1 MKLVI
6 ATAIFASISA
16 FSQEIKIKK
25 GELLLD
31 NKAVAKVDD
40 KGRIYKFSDMNGKLQ
55 FDATVI
61 NGRTIGTQ
69 SDNGWIE
76 YTGTNGH
83 VKEANH
89 TEGTFT
95 LSMGKLIVQNA
106 MAQGLITK
114 DGIDEAKVNEF
125 FLTED
130 RSLSDTRK
138 NGITSQKTEAKN
150 EDDLGISVDFNGNI
164 KNKNGEFLGFIT
176 RAYIDAS
183 QSQFSSTAMMDKYL
197 EYRVFDINKILIA
210 KLQCSDSDIT
220 NESKGLKIYT
230 YNNKEIPMT
239 AKNGM
244 DFKKPLAVDKIADR
258 MVKKL
263 YANGYTLGD
272 MKPVFEGMAKE
283 KNDAINQK
291 KQEAENNAK
300 ANSKNIYNTP
310 GYVIDKDGT
319 KKEGSITIEFESIDA
334 KLGREKGMG
343 DLTNYGGTVTLNIEG
358 KNEFFK
364 AKDGIKFCAGEKCFI
379 GVAGTNMFGGSVFS
393 EILSENNGS
402 YVLLDVKTPDD
413 YYLKLANQP
422 KAVYLGEKGGFGKRK
437 PEKIKKVFDEYVSC
451 PALDFS
457 KYDTRTKEGL
467 INVLNDYQSSCKK

>member
-1 MKLVI
+1 MLVG
-6 ATAIFASISA
+6 ISA

-31 NKAVAKVDD
+31 NKAVAKVED
-40 KGRIYKFSDMNGKLQ
+40 KGRIYKFSDMNSKLQ

-69 SDNGWIE
+69 SDNGWVE

-83 VKEANH
+83 VKEAGH

-130 RSLSDTRK
+130 RSLSDARK
-138 NGITSQKTEAKN
+138 NGIASQKTEAKE
-150 EDDLGISVDFNGNI
+150 EDNLGVSIDFNGNI

-197 EYRVFDINKILIA
+197 EYRVFDMNKALIA
-210 KLQCSDSDIT
+210 RLQCSDSDNT

-230 YNNKEIPMT
+230 DDGKEIPMS

-244 DFKKPLAVDKIADR
+244 NFQKPLAVDKIADR
-258 MVKKL
+258 MIKKL
-263 YANGYTLGD
+263 FVNGYIG
-272 MKPVFEGMAKE
+272 G
-283 KNDAINQK
+283 
-291 KQEAENNAK
+291 
-300 ANSKNIYNTP
+300 NTN
-310 GYVIDKDGT
+310 VSGT
-319 KKEGSITIEFESIDA
+319 
-334 KLGREKGMG
+334 
-343 DLTNYGGTVTLNIEG
+343 TN
-358 KNEFFK
+358 
-364 AKDGIKFCAGEKCFI
+364 
-379 GVAGTNMFGGSVFS
+379 
-393 EILSENNGS
+393 
-402 YVLLDVKTPDD
+402 
-413 YYLKLANQP
+413 
-422 KAVYLGEKGGFGKRK
+422 
-437 PEKIKKVFDEYVSC
+437 
-451 PALDFS
+451 
-457 KYDTRTKEGL
+457 
-467 INVLNDYQSSCKK
+467 

>member
-1 MKLVI
+1 MMKKLLL
-6 ATAIFASISA
+6 TAVLFVSISA

-40 KGRIYKFSDMNGKLQ
+40 KGRLYKFSDMNGKLQ

-69 SDNGWIE
+69 SDNGWVE

-130 RSLSDTRK
+130 RSLSDARK
-138 NGITSQKTEAKN
+138 NGIDSQKTEAKE
-150 EDDLGISVDFNGNI
+150 EDNLGVSIDFNGNI

-183 QSQFSSTAMMDKYL
+183 QSQFSSTAMMDKYM
-197 EYRVFDINKILIA
+197 EYRVFDMNKVLIA
-210 KLQCSDSDIT
+210 RLQCSDSDNT

-230 YNNKEIPMT
+230 DDGKEIPMS

-244 DFKKPLAVDKIADR
+244 NFQKPLAVDKIADR
-258 MVKKL
+258 MIKKL
-263 YANGYTLGD
+263 FVNGYIG
-272 MKPVFEGMAKE
+272 G
-283 KNDAINQK
+283 
-291 KQEAENNAK
+291 
-300 ANSKNIYNTP
+300 NTN
-310 GYVIDKDGT
+310 VSGT
-319 KKEGSITIEFESIDA
+319 
-334 KLGREKGMG
+334 
-343 DLTNYGGTVTLNIEG
+343 TN
-358 KNEFFK
+358 
-364 AKDGIKFCAGEKCFI
+364 
-379 GVAGTNMFGGSVFS
+379 
-393 EILSENNGS
+393 
-402 YVLLDVKTPDD
+402 
-413 YYLKLANQP
+413 
-422 KAVYLGEKGGFGKRK
+422 
-437 PEKIKKVFDEYVSC
+437 
-451 PALDFS
+451 
-457 KYDTRTKEGL
+457 
-467 INVLNDYQSSCKK
+467 

>member
-1 MKLVI
+1 MKKMKLVI
-6 ATAIFASISA
+6 ATAIFASISL

-31 NKAVAKVDD
+31 NKAVAKVED
-40 KGRIYKFSDMNGKLQ
+40 KGRLYKFSDMNGKLQ
-55 FDATVI
+55 FDATII

-69 SDNGWIE
+69 SDNGWVE

-83 VKEANH
+83 VKEAGH

-106 MAQGLITK
+106 IAQGLITK

-130 RSLSDTRK
+130 RSLSDARK
-138 NGITSQKTEAKN
+138 NGIASQKTEAKN
-150 EDDLGISVDFNGNI
+150 EDDLGVSIDFNGNI

-230 YNNKEIPMT
+230 YDNKEIPMT

-291 KQEAENNAK
+291 KQEAESNAK
-300 ANSKNIYNTP
+300 ANSKNLYNIP
-310 GYVIDKDGT
+310 GYVIGKDGI
-319 KKEGSITIEFESIDA
+319 KKNGEITIMFESIA
-334 KLGREKGMG
+334 VKLGTNDTKVYG
-343 DLTNYGGTVTLNIEG
+343 DAATLHSSD
-358 KNEFFK
+358 KTEFLK
-364 AKDGIKFCAGEKCFI
+364 AKDGVKFCAGERCFI
-379 GVAGTNMFGGSVFS
+379 GVEGTSMFGGSVFL
-393 EILSENNGS
+393 EILAENNES
-402 YVLLDVKTPDD
+402 YVLNDVRNQDD

-422 KAVYLGEKGGFGKRK
+422 RAVYLGERGGFGKRK

-451 PALDFS
+451 PSLDFS
-457 KYDTRTKEGL
+457 KYDTKTKEGL
-467 INVLNDYQSSCKK
+467 VNVLNDYQSNCKK